1 MTNVTTKI
9 SKEEIKK
16 IAAMTKLHIQEHEL
30 DAMQQRLNDVLAY
43 AERVQ
48 LIAKEV
54 AIPSDKN
61 INHDRNDVVV
71 QGKTSDIL
79 AQAPQEEDNY
89 FVVPKIVDG
98 E

>member
-1 MTNVTTKI
+1 MSKI

-16 IAAMTKLHIQEHEL
+16 LALMTKLYLKEDEV

-48 LIAKEV
+48 LIAKDI
-54 AIPSDKN
+54 AIITDKN
-61 INHDRNDVVV
+61 INHDRPDNVD
-71 QGKTSDIL
+71 QKNSSAIL
-79 AQAPQEEDNY
+79 AQAPAQDDNY
-89 FVVPKIVDG
+89 FVVPKIVDA